1 MELHTLVLKVEDII
15 QIFFVD
21 PKTFGFLLTLR
32 LFLSLV
38 SSCKALEYAVQ
49 QMEQVKGMER

>member
-21 PKTFGFLLTLR
+21 PRTFGFLLTLR
-32 LFLSLV
+32 LLLSLV
-38 SSCKALEYAVQ
+38 SSCKALEYAGQ
-49 QMEQVKGMER
+49 QMEQVKEMER